1 MTKFFDLKA
10 GIGVFSQPPEY
21 TEPDQLLEIM
31 DSLSIEKALVY
42 QSLSREISPVKGN
55 SLLLQKIKEFP
66 RLVPSWAIL
75 PPESGD
81 IPDFEE
87 YIYRGLEEGVR
98 VFWVFPSIYRVPLS
112 EFVRS
117 GTFALAEKCKVPVV
131 IEPTAR
137 IWEADSGDWPS
148 LRLLC
153 EKHPELPIIF
163 SEFRT
168 RYHIRMVLQFLTE
181 FPNFYFD
188 VGCCWNYMVIEKL
201 VEKTEGERLVLGTNM
216 PLLDPTQSMGMILL
230 SKISKEEKEKIS
242 FGNLSK
248 LIEEVEIG

>member
-1 MTKFFDLKA
+1 MIKFFDLKA
-10 GIGVFSQPPEY
+10 GIGVFSRPTVY
-21 TEPDQLLEIM
+21 TEPDQLLKIM

-42 QSLSREISPVKGN
+42 HSLSREISPVQGN

-66 RLVPSWAIL
+66 RLIPSWAIL

-87 YIYRGLEEGVR
+87 YIYEGVKEGVR
-98 VFWVFPSIYRVPLS
+98 AFWVFPSIYRVPLS

-117 GTFALAEKCKVPVV
+117 RTFTLAEKWKVPVI
-131 IEPTAR
+131 IEPTVK
-137 IWEADSGDWPS
+137 IWETDRGDWSS

-153 EKHPELPIIF
+153 KRHPELPIIF

-168 RYHIRMVLQFLTE
+168 RYHIRIVLEFLKE
-181 FPNFYFD
+181 FPNFYLD
-188 VGCCWNYMVIEKL
+188 VGCCWNYKVVEKL
-201 VEKTEGERLVLGTNM
+201 VEKTKGERLVLGTNM
-216 PLLDPTQSMGMILL
+216 PFSGPGHSLGMILS

-242 FGNLSK
+242 FRNLSK
-248 LIEEVEIG
+248 LTEEVKIG